1 LILDEATSALDL
13 VTEAG
18 ILATID
24 RISKQRTV
32 IMITHRIAH
41 ALRADKIFV
50 LENGSIVASGSHR
63 DLLQQKGIY
72 TTLWQQ
78 VNGGNT
84 DAMGIPSI

>member
-1 LILDEATSALDL
+1 

-50 LENGSIVASGSHR
+50 LENGSIVASGSHT
-63 DLLQQKGIY
+63 DLLEQGGVY
-72 TTLWQQ
+72 GTLWQQ

>member
-1 LILDEATSALDL
+1 LTA
-13 VTEAG
+13 TEAG

-50 LENGSIVASGSHR
+50 LENGTILASG
-63 DLLQQKGIY
+63 
-72 TTLWQQ
+72 
-78 VNGGNT
+78 
-84 DAMGIPSI
+84 